1 MNRLL
6 KRFDEP
12 HKKIH
17 GVGVQVQEL
26 VAGGEHEQA
35 TRLIES
41 TRQNVLSTMIRLFAS
56 LKEGVSEVQRDIAVV
71 LTTAGKTFAV
81 SIDAVISVEKL
92 SQGSIGPLPA
102 LAATGRN
109 GVVCRSGK
117 KMKDDQL
124 LLIIESDRGIQRLE
138 SCRDYFVQ
146 ERARMRFRSM
156 RSSVL

>member
-1 MNRLL
+1 MNSLL

-81 SIDAVISVEKL
+81 SVDAVISVEKL
-92 SQGSIGPLPA
+92 SPGKHRASTCAGRHGP
-102 LAATGRN
+102 G
-109 GVVCRSGK
+109 
-117 KMKDDQL
+117 
-124 LLIIESDRGIQRLE
+124 
-138 SCRDYFVQ
+138 
-146 ERARMRFRSM
+146 
-156 RSSVL
+156 